1 MARRARF
8 LTSTL
13 CVLVAGAVAATL
25 VFASGEPGAGS
36 SAVKKAKGFTPAKL
50 AGKWTGEWKNTYF
63 GSAGE
68 MRVSV
73 QPKAGNK
80 LQFLIDFGGLVFGCT
95 DPAAVPITLPKAK
108 KGPNRW
114 DASGFRFAN
123 KPTTAFGSLSITYNF
138 KTKSFKGRGSGPP
151 CRPGIK
157 YTIDASLAP
166 TRFTGKADIIEIEG
180 GTPRTSTMTALK
192 G

>member
-8 LTSTL
+8 VVSTISIL
-13 CVLVAGAVAATL
+13 AAGAILSGL
-25 VFASGEPGAGS
+25 VLADGPGAGS
-36 SAVKKAKGFTPAKL
+36 SAAKKAKGFTPAKL
-50 AGKWTGEWKNTYF
+50 AGKWTGEWKNTTF

-80 LQFLIDFGGLVFGCT
+80 MQFLIDFGGLVFGCT
-95 DPAAVPITLPKAK
+95 DPAAVPITLSKAK

-138 KTKSFKGRGSGPP
+138 KTKSFKGSGSGPP
-151 CRPGIK
+151 CRPEIK
-157 YTIDASLAP
+157 YTIDATLKP
-166 TRFTGKADIIEIEG
+166 TGFIGNAAIDLGG
-180 GTPRTSTMTALK
+180 GTTATSTMTAEK

>member
-8 LTSTL
+8 LTSTV

-25 VFASGEPGAGS
+25 VFASGEPDAGS
-36 SAVKKAKGFTPAKL
+36 SAAKKAKGFTPAKL
-50 AGKWTGEWKNTYF
+50 SGKWTGEWKNTTF

-68 MRVSV
+68 LRVNV
-73 QPKAGNK
+73 QPKSGNK
-80 LQFLIDFGGLVFGCT
+80 MLFLIDFGGLVFGCN
-95 DPAAVPITLPKAK
+95 DPAAVSITVPKAK

-123 KPTTAFGSLSITYNF
+123 KPTEAFGSLSITYNF
-138 KTKSFKGRGSGPP
+138 KTKSFKGSGSGPP
-151 CRPGIK
+151 CRPEIK
-157 YTIDASLAP
+157 YTIDAKLTP
-166 TRFTGKADIIEIEG
+166 TGFTGNAQIDLGGG
-180 GTPRTSTMTALK
+180 GTATSTMTATK

>member
-13 CVLVAGAVAATL
+13 CVLVMGTVAATL
-25 VFASGEPGAGS
+25 VLASDDPGAGS

-50 AGKWTGEWKNTYF
+50 AGKWTGEWKNTTF

-73 QPKAGNK
+73 QPKPGNK
-80 LQFLIDFGGLVFGCT
+80 LLFLADFGGLVFGCE
-95 DPAAVPITLPKAK
+95 DPPAVAVTVPKAK

-123 KPTTAFGSLSITYNF
+123 KPTAAFGSLSITYNF
-138 KTKSFKGRGSGPP
+138 KTKSFKGSGSGPP
-151 CRPGIK
+151 CRTEIK
-157 YTIDASLAP
+157 YTIDAKLTP
-166 TRFTGKADIIEIEG
+166 TGFTGSSQIDLGG
-180 GTPRTSTMTALK
+180 GTTATSTMTAAK